1 MKIIAEFS
9 SLKEFEE
16 FRGSAAPVDTE
27 TEVSKDRVASA
38 EAPQKTEEKKEE
50 KNPLKEEKPEAE
62 AQAKPQDAP
71 AVDPTELKALAVK
84 VARAGHRKELK
95 DMLTGYGEKSV
106 TDLIAH
112 KPEVLA
118 DFKAG
123 LEALDA

>member
-9 SLKEFEE
+9 SLEEFER
-16 FRGSAAPVDTE
+16 FRGSAAPAE
-27 TEVSKDRVASA
+27 AKAAASGLPMTGA
-38 EAPQKTEEKKEE
+38 EAPQKAEVKKAE
-50 KNPLKEEKPEAE
+50 KNPPKEEKPETE
-62 AQAKPQDAP
+62 AQAKPQEAP

-84 VARAGHRKELK
+84 ATRAGHRKELK